1 MKRFVLLAAL
11 AALVTAKAPPQLQ
24 FNKDGKSVT
33 IEFDGQD
40 LIVPGYCKSA
50 TCDEMSAF
58 KKDQT
63 EAVKMIWNN
72 LDVLNDRILA
82 LEAVPA
88 PTPKP
93 TPAPTAPDTLP
104 CYPVADRDVFAI
116 EEWPDVYFA
125 GMAREFG
132 TRTASFEHAD
142 GSTSRTRL
150 VTVPDFQSTGT
161 VAVVD
166 LRTMECSAMTFG
178 ADGL

>member
-1 MKRFVLLAAL
+1 MLKRIVLLAAL
-11 AALVTAKAPPQLQ
+11 AALVTAKAPQLQ
-24 FNKDGKSVT
+24 FNKNGKSIT
-33 IEFDGQD
+33 IEFDGQE

-93 TPAPTAPDTLP
+93 TPAPTAPDTPHP
-104 CYPVADRDVFAI
+104 C
-116 EEWPDVYFA
+116 
-125 GMAREFG
+125 
-132 TRTASFEHAD
+132 AD
-142 GSTSRTRL
+142 GSH
-150 VTVPDFQSTGT
+150 
-161 VAVVD
+161 
-166 LRTMECSAMTFG
+166 ECDKTIYGECFEA
-178 ADGL
+178 ADGSGG